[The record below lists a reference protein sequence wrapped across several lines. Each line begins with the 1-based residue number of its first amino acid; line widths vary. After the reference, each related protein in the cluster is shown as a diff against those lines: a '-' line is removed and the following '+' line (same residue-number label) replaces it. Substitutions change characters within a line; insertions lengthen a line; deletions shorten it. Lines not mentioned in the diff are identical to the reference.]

1 MGCRNMNNGSPTRQN
16 GSSGSTANNQNSDKA
31 TLYAKIQELRF
42 VKTELELYLDTHPEC
57 KVALDYYN
65 QTVSALEDLYA
76 RYSAY
81 GDPMVAAMV
90 QGDEWTWVNNP
101 WPWHRHINNENGT
114 EE

>member
-1 MGCRNMNNGSPTRQN
+1 MGCRNMNNGSPTRHN

-65 QTVSALEDLYA
+65 QTVSALEDLYV